1 MSCNTNE
8 LVKLIVD
15 DYNGVADQFCGDE
28 SPKDLINAAVQ
39 DIFGKEKIS
48 FKDLRKR
55 SKNEA
60 FFDVVSEVLEKTVLE
75 GFVAD
80 PIVDALVDSRN
91 IALCD
96 EQAFDI
102 EDDDDIVVSE
112 ISNGNQKFDRQ
123 RIGAG
128 SRIYV
133 PTRPVGCSVYEEF
146 RRIKS
151 GVIDFNSLI
160 SRVQKAYNRDLR
172 QRIWTAFEGMFS
184 DLTSYTGIYYKN
196 GTYDATTLLTLCEH
210 VAAEAN
216 SDVVIVGSRLA
227 LNQINLDANSSRLSA
242 EGKKD
247 IYDIGYIGKF
257 NGIPCMAIQQFHKLN
272 TANTFG
278 VPVNDLFILPTDGRK
293 PIKYITEGEFYTS
306 TINPEDHADL
316 TAEYKFW
323 TNYGIAVVGKSQLG
337 KYSIS
342 NG

>member
-1 MSCNTNE
+1 MSRNTNE

-15 DYNGVADQFCGDE
+15 NYNGVADQFCGDE
-28 SPKDLINAAVQ
+28 NPNDLINAAVC
-39 DIFGKEKIS
+39 DIFGKESIT

-55 SKNEA
+55 SKSEE

-80 PIVDALVDSRN
+80 PIVDSLVDSRN
-91 IALCD
+91 IALGD

-102 EDDDDIVVSE
+102 EDDQEIIVSE
-112 ISNGNQKFDRQ
+112 ISSGNQKFDRQ
-123 RIGAG
+123 RLGVG
-128 SRIYV
+128 QRIYV

-146 RRIKS
+146 RRVKS
-151 GVIDFNSLI
+151 GVVDFNSLI

-172 QRIWTAFEGMFS
+172 QRIWAAFEGMFS
-184 DLTSYTGIYYKN
+184 DLSSYTDIYYKS
-196 GTYDATTLLTLCEH
+196 GSYDATSLLTICEH

-216 SDVVIVGSRLA
+216 SDVIIVGSRLA
-227 LNQINLDANSSRLSA
+227 LNQINMDAASARLGT

-257 NGIPCMAIQQFHKLN
+257 NGIPCMAIQQFHKLG

-278 VPVNDLFILPTDGRK
+278 VPTNDLFILPTDGRK
-293 PIKYITEGEFYTS
+293 PIKYVTEGEFYTS

-323 TNYGIAVVGKSQLG
+323 TNYGIAAVGKSQLG
-337 KYSIS
+337 KYSIA